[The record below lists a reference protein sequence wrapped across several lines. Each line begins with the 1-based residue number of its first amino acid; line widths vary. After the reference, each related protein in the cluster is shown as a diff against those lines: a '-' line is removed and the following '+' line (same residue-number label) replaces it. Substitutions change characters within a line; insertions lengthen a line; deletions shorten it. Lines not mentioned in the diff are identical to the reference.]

1 MSAIR
6 ASDEAI
12 SLPLRAWIVPILST
26 LAGSAIAALLPFV
39 ALSPSLPPFGLL
51 MLLGWRLLRPE
62 LWRVWV
68 ALPLGLADDLLSG
81 RPPGSAITL
90 WTLLFL
96 ALDGVDSR
104 FLWRDHWQDW
114 LLAAAASALCILG
127 GWAIAAF
134 QGGGGSPLLVAPQIL
149 LTILCFPPAERLCAV
164 LDRWRLRAP

>member
-1 MSAIR
+1 MNAIR
-6 ASDEAI
+6 TPDEAI
-12 SLPLRAWIVPILST
+12 VALPARAWIVPVAST
-26 LAGSAIAALLPFV
+26 VAGSAVTALLPYV

-68 ALPLGLADDLLSG
+68 ALPLGLADDLLTG
-81 RPPGSAITL
+81 RPPGSAMTL

-96 ALDGVDSR
+96 MLDMVDSR

-114 LLAAAASALCILG
+114 LLAAVSIAFAIAG

-134 QGGGGSPLLVAPQIL
+134 QGGGGTIWVVMPQIVM
-149 LTILCFPPAERLCAV
+149 TIFCFPLAERLCAA
-164 LDRWRLRAP
+164 LDRWRLR